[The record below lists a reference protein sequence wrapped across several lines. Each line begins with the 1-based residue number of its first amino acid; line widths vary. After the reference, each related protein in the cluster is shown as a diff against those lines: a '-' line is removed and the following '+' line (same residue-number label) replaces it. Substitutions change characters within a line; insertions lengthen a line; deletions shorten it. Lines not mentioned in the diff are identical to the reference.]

1 MDLSVPFIDTQTS
14 PAEAAKAYAEAGWY
28 VLPVEREGTGKNPGS
43 IVGGQWH
50 TKSSRN
56 PEQIAEW
63 FSSAYPPRNIALHM
77 GRSGAVAFDH
87 DKGDLPQELADA
99 IDANTPPYQSTR
111 PGRAHYIFRQP
122 PGRNIGNSGGKL
134 GSEWGEVRGQN
145 GVIIVAPSL
154 NLTSDNAP
162 YVWKGTG
169 VVPTLPDDIADML
182 SDASPVAQTA
192 TDDAVDLFMMRYTA
206 SSSPQMLDAV
216 TSRFEA
222 NARKGSRHETLVECA
237 CWAMREAR
245 AGFYPAKAARQALW
259 NIFHQTIGADRYA
272 DGEFRGVIAWAIGQ
286 AAALTPAELEKQVNP
301 DRTEITD
308 EQIEGMVSEMLDTNA
323 LDSLPDPKWLI
334 RDWLET
340 DSVARI
346 IGKSRHGKT
355 FVALDMAAHVALGKE
370 WNGFEVEQGRVIY
383 IAAEG
388 GLGIKKRLRAWESH
402 HKTRVREFYVLPR
415 PIQATSIEWKILVE
429 ACRRMEPAMIILD
442 TQARVTVG
450 LEENSA
456 KDMGA
461 FVDEAEKLRAATG
474 ACVIPVHH
482 LGHNGSEG
490 RGSTSV
496 FGAMTSEIKVERD
509 FKRGR
514 IKISNVKQKNAEEAK
529 DLSVKLQTVPLWED
543 DRGNLV
549 TSAIVLSE
557 KDEDD
562 KGLDS
567 RGRAINRVL
576 DVLREKADWM
586 TTTEL
591 VEVTGLTQPTISR
604 ATRDLKGMVDSR
616 TEGDRT
622 NSPKSFRVAAKER
635 ATIEPDSPS

>member
-1 MDLSVPFIDTQTS
+1 MDLNIPFIDTQTS
-14 PAEAAKAYAEAGWY
+14 PAEAAKMYAEAGWY

-43 IVGGQWH
+43 IVGSQWH

-56 PEQIAEW
+56 LEQIAEW

-77 GRSGAVAFDH
+77 GRSGAIAFDH
-87 DKGDLPQELADA
+87 DKGELPKPLADA
-99 IDANTPPYQSTR
+99 IDAASPPYQSTR
-111 PGRAHYIFRQP
+111 PGRAHFVFAQP
-122 PGRNIGNSGGKL
+122 PGRNIGNSSGKL

-182 SDASPVAQTA
+182 ADASPIAQTA
-192 TDDAVDLFMMRYTA
+192 NDDAVELFMMRHTS

-216 TSRFEA
+216 TSHFEA

-245 AGFYPAKAARQALW
+245 AGFYPAKAARKALW
-259 NIFHQTIGADRYA
+259 NIFYQTIGADRYA
-272 DGEFRGVIAWAIGQ
+272 QSEFDSVFAWAIGQ
-286 AAALTPAELEKQVNP
+286 AAALSVAELEAQVNP
-301 DRTEITD
+301 DRSEVTD
-308 EQIEGMVSEMLDTNA
+308 EQIEGMIAEMFDTFGLDT
-323 LDSLPDPKWLI
+323 LPDPRWLI
-334 RDWLET
+334 RDWLEL

-346 IGKSRHGKT
+346 VGKSRHGKT
-355 FVALDMAAHVALGKE
+355 FVALDMAAHVALGKT
-370 WNGFEVEQGRVIY
+370 WNGAEVEQGLVLY
-383 IAAEG
+383 LAAEG

-402 HKTRVREFYVLPR
+402 HKTRVRNFRVLPR
-415 PIQATSIEWKILVE
+415 PVQSTTHEWNVLVE
-429 ACRRMEPAMIILD
+429 ACRKLKPVMIFLD

-490 RGSTSV
+490 RGSTAV
-496 FGAMTSEIKVERD
+496 YGAMTSEIKIERD
-509 FKRGR
+509 FKRGK
-514 IKISNVKQKNAEEAK
+514 ITISNVKQKNAEEAK
-529 DLSVKLQTVPLWED
+529 NISVKLQTVPLWED
-543 DRGNLV
+543 DRGRLV
-549 TSAIVLSE
+549 TSAIILGQ
-557 KDEDD
+557 DDDPD
-562 KGLDS
+562 KGLDA
-567 RGRAINRVL
+567 RGKAINRVL

-586 TTTEL
+586 TSIEL
-591 VEVTGLTQPTISR
+591 AEATGLDRSSVSR
-604 ATRDLKGMVDSR
+604 ATRDLKGMVETRDGEKS
-616 TEGDRT
+616 

-635 ATIEPDSPS
+635 ATIGDDLS